1 MLRTAILIMLAVAAA
16 LIPAPA
22 FAQDDG
28 DLNDGVLIRI
38 DGDVRVDE
46 GETVSSVVVING
58 DANID
63 GTVRD
68 TLFVI
73 NGDAFVGDTGRVEG
87 DINMIRGDL
96 ALAGGSRVENVML
109 LNSDLSREDG
119 SVVSGDITRQNN
131 VRWGFLGSAFW
142 IWLWLSMT
150 VAVVLAGLIF
160 AAVGGRQLTAA
171 AGALTADAAM
181 SILGAVVVWV
191 GGPILAVIA
200 FVTVVG
206 IPFGLGILLVVLPA
220 LWFLGYIVAGTRL
233 GLAITQRGREPG
245 AAPEHPYLAA
255 LVGLLILQVVALI
268 PVVGWLI
275 VLLGGL
281 YGAGGLALI
290 AFRGARGT
298 GATPARTPAAEPD
311 PI

>member
-1 MLRTAILIMLAVAAA
+1 MAA
-16 LIPAPA
+16 LIPTQA
-22 FAQDDG
+22 FAQEDG
-28 DLNDGVLIRI
+28 RRDEGVLIRI
-38 DGDVRVDE
+38 DGDVRVEE
-46 GETVSSVVVING
+46 GETVSNVVVING

-73 NGDAFVGDTGRVEG
+73 NGNAFVGDTGRVDG
-87 DINMIRGDL
+87 DINMIRSDL
-96 ALAGGSRVENVML
+96 SLAGGSRVEDVML
-109 LNSDLSREDG
+109 LNSDLDREDG
-119 SVVSGDITRQNN
+119 SVVSGEITRQNN
-131 VRWGFLGSAFW
+131 IRWGFLGSAFW
-142 IWLWLSMT
+142 IYLWLSMT
-150 VAVVLAGLIF
+150 VAVVLAALIF

-171 AGALTADAAM
+171 ADALTSDAAM
-181 SILGAVVVWV
+181 SILAAVIVWV

-233 GLAITQRGREPG
+233 GLAITQRGRDAGDVPN
-245 AAPEHPYLAA
+245 HPYLAA

-275 VLLGGL
+275 VLVAGL

-298 GATPARTPAAEPD
+298 GTTPARTASAEPG
-311 PI
+311 PA